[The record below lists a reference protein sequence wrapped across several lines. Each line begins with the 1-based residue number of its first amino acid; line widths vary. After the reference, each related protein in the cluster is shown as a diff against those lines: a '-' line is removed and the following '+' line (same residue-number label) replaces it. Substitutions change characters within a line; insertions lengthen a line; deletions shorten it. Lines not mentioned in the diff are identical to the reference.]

1 MRLGYEDQ
9 SRLIPEQRQVSL
21 QSYVAGELRKIRRV
35 AESFLGISAKRHV
48 CYQLLKLPSL
58 SRSGDA
64 ENRRLRVP
72 CVRAAAPLEGDDLD
86 DDERERI
93 EAALAVG

>member
-1 MRLGYEDQ
+1 MT
-9 SRLIPEQRQVSL
+9 
-21 QSYVAGELRKIRRV
+21 
-35 AESFLGISAKRHV
+35 
-48 CYQLLKLPSL
+48 
-58 SRSGDA
+58 